1 MIRLLE
7 IVYALQILRV
17 VYVTHVSATGIVIY
31 AERMV
36 RVSIVVSI
44 QWGDIAKSAKKV
56 IMETL

>member
-17 VYVTHVSATGIVIY
+17 VYVTHVSATEIVIY

-36 RVSIVVSI
+36 HVSIVVSI

-56 IMETL
+56 IMEAL